1 MPRIAVVG
9 SANMDL
15 VVRCQALPRPG
26 ETVVGHGFTNNPG
39 GKGANQAVAAG
50 RLANGRASVLAS
62 RAVTQVFFVGCIGED
77 AHGKALIESLTGAGV
92 DVTHV
97 KTTNLV
103 PTGTALITVEERGEN
118 TIVIDPGANALLDP
132 DHVRR
137 ALKEINPDL
146 VLVQLEIPDEAVYA
160 CAGFGTLILDPAPA
174 RILEQE
180 FLEKVAVITPNE
192 SETLALTGIVPLGE
206 FAQQRAAMA
215 LLEKGIKQ
223 VVLTL
228 GAEGCYW
235 TDRRSELRIPAPRV
249 EAVDTTA
256 AGDAFAGALA
266 VFVAEGMDTEAALTN
281 AVKCA
286 SFSVTL
292 SGAQRSMP
300 TRSQANVK

>member
-15 VVRCQALPRPG
+15 VVRCAALPRPG
-26 ETVVGHGFTNNPG
+26 ETVVGRDFSTNPG

-50 RLANGRASVLAS
+50 RLARVG
-62 RAVTQVFFVGCIGED
+62 TQVLFVGCIGED
-77 AHGKALIESLTGAGV
+77 THGKALIESLTGAGV

-103 PTGTALITVEERGEN
+103 PTGTALITVNERGEN
-118 TIVIDPGANALLDP
+118 TIVVDHGANALLDP

-137 ALKEINPDL
+137 ALKEIDPEYT
-146 VLVQLEIPDEAVYA
+146 LVQLEIPEVTVYA
-160 CAGFGTLILDPAPA
+160 CERFGKLILDPAPA
-174 RILEQE
+174 RLLEPE
-180 FLEKVAVITPNE
+180 FLEHVEVITPNE
-192 SETLALTGIVPLGE
+192 SETLALTGIVPLDE
-206 FAQQRAAMA
+206 FAQQRAARA

-223 VVLTL
+223 VVLKL

-235 TDRRSELRIPAPRV
+235 TDGRTELHIPAPRV

-266 VFVAEGMDTEAALTN
+266 VFLAEGLDTEGALTN

-286 SFSVTL
+286 SYSVTHP
-292 SGAQRSMP
+292 GAQGSMP
-300 TRSQANVK
+300 TRFQANVK